1 MSDKALSISPPR
13 AARLLPNLPL
23 IIWMVALALGLGLI
37 GGLDAEGLVGQFN
50 KGFGRALGEFAL
62 ILLPSFTIAAA
73 LSRYDMT
80 AAAGATVFASPFA
93 AAGMVC
99 PDTAYA
105 ALSPAAGGRKLSMA
119 FGAYAGFRLLF
130 PAGPLIVA
138 TALGVASAKLFIFGL
153 ALLIPVWIVGILW
166 ARRYER
172 RHGTMS
178 AAFEGPETPASKREL
193 VRGITPFAV
202 LAILLVIG
210 GFADLGAWPLLDF
223 ATQPK
228 GALIATAIV
237 ALVEQPSESRR
248 ECLDSAVRRTGS
260 LLLVIGAASAFGG
273 VLTSVVPVAELV
285 PTQSGLMGL
294 LTLFGLTVAFK
305 LMQGSSMA
313 TFAAVTPVAAPLV
326 LAAGIEPMA
335 AVFAICLGTF
345 VTMLPNESFYWLVR
359 RDALE
364 AETEGRAVA
373 MLASGASLQALAG
386 LTALFVLV
394 SIGVF

>member
-1 MSDKALSISPPR
+1 M
-13 AARLLPNLPL
+13 RLLTTLPL
-23 IIWMVALALGLGLI
+23 IVWMVVLALALGLV
-37 GGLDAEGLVGQFN
+37 GGLDAEGLVHAFN

-73 LSRYDMT
+73 LSRYDMS
-80 AAAGATVFASPFA
+80 AASRVTVVASPFA

-105 ALSPAAGGRKLSMA
+105 ALSPAAAGRKLSMA

-138 TALGVASAKLFIFGL
+138 TALGVASAKLFVFGL
-153 ALLIPVWIVGILW
+153 ALLVPVWLAGLVW
-166 ARRYER
+166 ARRFEDKV
-172 RHGTMS
+172 
-178 AAFEGPETPASKREL
+178 AARAPGALGDIEAPTAGRREL
-193 VRGITPFAV
+193 MRGVTPFVV
-202 LAILLVIG
+202 LAALLVVG
-210 GFADLGAWPLLDF
+210 GVAEFGAWPLVDF
-223 ATQPK
+223 ITQPK
-228 GALIATAIV
+228 GALITAAVV
-237 ALVEQPSESRR
+237 ALIEQPVEARR

-273 VLTSVVPVAELV
+273 VLTSVIPVAELV
-285 PTQSGLMGL
+285 PSQAGIMGL
-294 LTLFGLTVAFK
+294 LTLFVLTVAFK

-326 LAAGIEPMA
+326 LAAGIDPVA

-364 AETEGRAVA
+364 EMSEGRVVA
-373 MLASGASLQALAG
+373 MLASGASLQAVVG
-386 LTALFVLV
+386 LTTLLLLV
-394 SIGVF
+394 WVGVF